1 MAVVR
6 DLLARK
12 GTDVVSIQPTASV
25 LEAAR
30 LMNDRGVGGV
40 VVVDEA
46 NALLGIFTERD
57 ILRRV
62 VAAGLPPETTKVA
75 DVFTRDIIT
84 CTPEMNVEEVGS
96 LMTTR
101 RVRHLPVID
110 AGGLHGVVTIGDLLA
125 HRLSDQETTI
135 QHLNSYVFD
144 MR

>member
-12 GTDVVSIQPTASV
+12 GTDVVSIQPTATV

-62 VAAGLPPETTKVA
+62 VAAGLPPETTSVA
-75 DVFTRDIIT
+75 DVFTRDIVT
-84 CTPEMNVEEVGS
+84 CTPDMNVDEIGAIMS
-96 LMTTR
+96 TR
-101 RVRHLPVID
+101 RVRHLPVVD
-110 AGGLHGVVTIGDLLA
+110 VTGLHGVVTIGDLLA